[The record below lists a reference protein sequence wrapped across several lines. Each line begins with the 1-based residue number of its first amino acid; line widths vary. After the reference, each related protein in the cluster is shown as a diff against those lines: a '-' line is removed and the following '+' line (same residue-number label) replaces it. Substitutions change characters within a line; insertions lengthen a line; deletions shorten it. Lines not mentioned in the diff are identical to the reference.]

1 MPDWLTKEQRS
12 RNMAAIRSQGTKPEA
27 RLGLAL
33 RSAFPRRKIV
43 ERPLLPGR
51 PDFYMPGLRLAVFAD
66 GCFWHGCPKHGR
78 TPGDNAEYWEPK
90 LARNI
95 ARAREVRRQLKL
107 SRISSVRLWEHDL
120 EPNTINRAIRR
131 VISAARKTAA
141 VHKV

>member
-51 PDFYMPGLRLAVFAD
+51 PDFYMPGLRL
-66 GCFWHGCPKHGR
+66 
-78 TPGDNAEYWEPK
+78 
-90 LARNI
+90 
-95 ARAREVRRQLKL
+95 L
-107 SRISSVRLWEHDL
+107 SDRISGPHQSRYIAFYTSFFGIGIAL
-120 EPNTINRAIRR
+120 
-131 VISAARKTAA
+131 S
-141 VHKV
+141 